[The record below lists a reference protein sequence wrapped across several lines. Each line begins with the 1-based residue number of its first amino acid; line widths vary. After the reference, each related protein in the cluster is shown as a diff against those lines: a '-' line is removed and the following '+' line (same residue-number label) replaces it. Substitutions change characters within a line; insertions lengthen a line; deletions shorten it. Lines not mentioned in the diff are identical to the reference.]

1 MKDKRIIFA
10 GTPEISAHHLKELL
24 QQKFN
29 IVGVYTQPD
38 KPKGRGKKL
47 SKSPVKLLAEEY
59 DIPLFQPNSLKDI
72 GVQNQFLNLKADLLI
87 VVAYGQILPKAILDA
102 PHIACINLHVS
113 LLPKYR
119 GAAPVE
125 RALLQGDSE
134 TGVTIMKM
142 DEGLDTG
149 DIIAQKSI
157 QIVPH
162 ETTDSLFQKIN
173 RSSPS
178 FLSDNVTK
186 ILQSNFY
193 AYPQNNDLAS
203 YAPKLSKNDAKI
215 SWDMT
220 AKKIERLSRVFCSN
234 PNSFFSLNHENIK
247 VSNIEIINQNFNDK
261 PGTVIKCDKDGLIIQ
276 TSSGCVRILKIQ
288 FPGKK
293 WISVSDLINS
303 NKNPFI
309 QNIIL

>member
-10 GTPEISAHHLKELL
+10 GTPDISAHHLEELI
-24 QQKFN
+24 QKKFK

-47 SKSPVKLLAEEY
+47 CKSPVKLLAEKY
-59 DIPLFQPNSLKDI
+59 DIPLFQPNSLKDLET
-72 GVQNQFLNLKADLLI
+72 QKQLMNLKSDLLV
-87 VVAYGQILPKAILDA
+87 VVAYGQILPKAILEA
-102 PHIACINLHVS
+102 PSIACINVHVS

-125 RALLQGDSE
+125 SALLHGESE
-134 TGVTIMKM
+134 TGITIMKM
-142 DEGLDTG
+142 SEGLDTG

-157 QIVPH
+157 QIVPR
-162 ETTDSLFQKIN
+162 ETTDSLFRKIN
-173 RSSPS
+173 SISPS
-178 FLSDNVTK
+178 FLSDNVNK
-186 ILQSNFY
+186 ILDANFES
-193 AYPQNNDLAS
+193 YPQDNQLAS

-215 SWDMT
+215 SWDMAAT
-220 AKKIERLSRVFCSN
+220 KIERLSRVFCSN
-234 PNSFFSLNHENIK
+234 PSSFFSFNHTNIK
-247 VSNIEIINQNFNDK
+247 VSDIEIINQNFDDK
-261 PGTVIKCDKDGLIIQ
+261 PGTIIKCDKDGLIIQ

-293 WISVSDLINS
+293 WISTSDLSNS
-303 NKNPFI
+303 NKNPFK

>member
-10 GTPEISAHHLKELL
+10 GTPDISAHHLEELI
-24 QQKFN
+24 QKKFN

-47 SKSPVKLLAEEY
+47 CKSPVKLLAEKY
-59 DIPLFQPNSLKDI
+59 DIPLFQPNSLKDLET
-72 GVQNQFLNLKADLLI
+72 QNQLINLKSDLLV
-87 VVAYGQILPKAILDA
+87 VVAYGQILPKAILEA
-102 PHIACINLHVS
+102 PSIACINVHVS

-125 RALLQGDSE
+125 SALLQGDSE
-134 TGVTIMKM
+134 TGITIMKM
-142 DEGLDTG
+142 SEGLDTG
-149 DIIAQKSI
+149 DIISQKSI
-157 QIVPH
+157 QIVPR
-162 ETTDSLFQKIN
+162 ETTDSLFKKIN
-173 RSSPS
+173 SISPS
-178 FLSDNVTK
+178 FLIDNVNK
-186 ILQSNFY
+186 ILDSNFES
-193 AYPQNNDLAS
+193 YPQNNQLAS

-220 AKKIERLSRVFCSN
+220 ATKIERLSRVFCSN
-234 PNSFFSLNHENIK
+234 PSSFFSLKHENIK
-247 VSNIEIINQNFNDK
+247 VSDIEVINQNYNDK
-261 PGTVIKCDKDGLIIQ
+261 SGTVIKCDKDGLIIQ

-293 WISVSDLINS
+293 WISTSDLSNS
-303 NKNPFI
+303 NKNPFK